1 MQFEG
6 VSEKPWKTLIN
17 KNIILDTSI
26 IIILITMLASAFF
39 SGLEIAFI
47 TSNKLRIELESKQ
60 GNISAKILSYFS
72 KYPSRYLGTMLLG
85 NNIALVVFGIYM
97 DEELSPVIGQY
108 ISSKALIL
116 FVSTIISTMLI
127 LVTAEFLPKNIFRIN
142 PNRTLSLFAYP
153 LTIVYG
159 ILYPVVMITIGLS
172 EFILKKIFRVKIEKE
187 NAAFTMIDLDNYLRE
202 GTSSVEKNAEIEHE
216 IQIFQNALDFSSVKA
231 RECMVPR
238 TEIIA
243 QDVNCSISELKQKF
257 VQTRLSKILIFSGSI
272 DNIIGYVYSKELFK
286 SPESIRAILLP
297 LSVVPES
304 MPASEVLTVFIQ
316 QHKSIVVVVDEFGGT
331 SGILTME
338 DVMEEIFGEI
348 EDEHDKEEMIEK
360 QISETEFIF
369 SARLETDYLNSK
381 YHLNLPILDN
391 FETLSGLIMHFHESI
406 PRLNE
411 EIRIENFLF
420 TITALARTRI
430 EQVNL
435 KIQKPTD

>member
-6 VSEKPWKTLIN
+6 ASEKIWKTLIN

-116 FVSTIISTMLI
+116 FISTIISTILI

-153 LTIVYG
+153 LTLVYG
-159 ILYPVVMITIGLS
+159 VLYPVVMITIGLS

-202 GTSSVEKNAEIEHE
+202 GASSVEKNAEIEHE

-243 QDVNCSISELKQKF
+243 LDVNCSISELKQKF
-257 VQTRLSKILIFSGSI
+257 IQTRLSKILIFSGSI

-297 LSVVPES
+297 LSIVPES

-360 QISETEFIF
+360 QVSETEFIF
-369 SARLETDYLNSK
+369 SARLETDYLNGK

-420 TITALARTRI
+420 TITAVARTRI